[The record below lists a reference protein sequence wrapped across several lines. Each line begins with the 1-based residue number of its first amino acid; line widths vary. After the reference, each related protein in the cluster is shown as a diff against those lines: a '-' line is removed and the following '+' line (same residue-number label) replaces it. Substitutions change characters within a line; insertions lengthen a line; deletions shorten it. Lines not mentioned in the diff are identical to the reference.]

1 MHVVFTQDMIAQRLE
16 SPIRRYIA
24 PIELQLKISDCHASK
39 RQIYP
44 LGTGVVEELIEFLLN
59 IRTAEANAI
68 LFAVEI

>member
-1 MHVVFTQDMIAQRLE
+1 M
-16 SPIRRYIA
+16 
-24 PIELQLKISDCHASK
+24 
-39 RQIYP
+39 YP